1 MQLFSNRKTL
11 TARATSLTTLCLVIL
26 ATTAL
31 PAEQPRS
38 AALEAARLNNLGTAL
53 MGQQFLD
60 KAVIQF
66 AGAIKA
72 DPSLALAKTNEAVA
86 LLYLQKLPEA
96 QQLLD
101 TAALADP
108 KDPHVWYALGLL
120 YRNQN
125 QPQQAL
131 ESFQKVLALK
141 PNDPDTNYMVASL
154 YLELNDFPAATA
166 AYRKTIALEPHHA
179 SAIFGLARVLRR
191 QGDTAGAQESLAR
204 FQHISSAKLGF
215 PLSHNYGE
223 EGLYGRVEDASL
235 APTRVDPMI
244 PVTFTESWHA
254 HSSTTPTPASACLIN
269 LSSNDQPALLLLSS
283 GDDAVHLYDRVGT
296 TRLAELPAAQTGLH
310 IPGTGLACAV
320 GDYDNDGLPDLALA
334 ITDPTGHDHILL
346 YRNLGNGKFEDVTAA
361 STITPTTHPSSLTFV
376 DYDHDGDLDLFIT
389 GTPTA
394 ASASPNTL
402 WRNNGNKTFTDWTK
416 EANLGGSTP
425 TTAAI
430 LTDLNNDRAVDLL
443 VAGAATS
450 PTFFANHREGP
461 FGSSP
466 LFAANLP
473 PTVSV
478 TTLDFNKDGNMDV
491 LLSHSGAPGV
501 TLWRNVDGNSFER
514 VDLPLPGILSA
525 TAAIPIDFD
534 NDGWIDL
541 ALLVQTQQGPQ
552 LRILRN
558 LGPAGFADVSAQLHL
573 NDLHL
578 HSPRS
583 LLAADVN
590 HTGASDLILTDADG
604 SAHLLTNQGGNRNHS
619 LHIVLHGAADNKSG
633 IGTKI
638 QVFANGLWQKWEDT
652 GQPEIL
658 AGLGSSEQADLVR
671 LLWPTGVPQD
681 EIDVASTDKLPIT
694 ELDRRGSSCPT
705 LFAWNGH
712 HYSFITDV
720 IGAAVI
726 GHWVSPT
733 AHNIPDPDEWI
744 KVDGSQLQQR
754 NGLFSLRFGEP
765 MEEVNFV
772 DQVRLVAIDHPS
784 ATAVYPNEGFLSE
797 PPFAQAK
804 TIVAAAPHPLLSA
817 TDNNG
822 QNVLPLLSTPLA
834 HPCTSGCIEG
844 AKLPSEAV
852 SSASARFEGAK
863 LPSEAVSSESARFEG
878 AKLPSEAVSS
888 ASARFEG
895 AGLPPEAISSQ
906 SARFEGAKLPSEAV
920 SSQSARFEGA
930 KLPSEAVS
938 SASAHFEGAG
948 LQSRHNLPVC
958 TAALAAEGE
967 ANGSCI
973 HSVPPTPTY
982 VRDFTNLPF
991 AGFAN
996 LHSLTIDIG
1005 PWSPQQPL
1013 RLLLHGFI
1021 EYFSASSMYA
1031 AWQAGL
1037 SPIPPFIEA
1046 QNPDG
1051 TWHKIVSDMGFPAGL
1066 PRTVTVDLTN
1076 KLPLG
1081 ATHLRITTNLQIYWD
1096 QALVDNEPTPTQHP
1110 TEAVHATDLPLAH
1123 ATLAFRGYPR
1133 QVDGHT
1139 PGDLTYN
1146 YQQISSAGPF
1156 IPHRGAYTRYGDVT
1170 PLLHSIDDEFVIF
1183 GTGEDMDLEFRAAA
1197 LPPLPKGWSRDYFF
1211 YANGYVKDMDFYEA
1225 RPFNVDALP
1234 FHNMSTYPYP
1244 PTEHY
1249 PTDTAHT
1256 AYQLEY
1262 NTRFESG
1269 TTDRPYQF
1277 NYQPSTQTPSF

>member
-1 MQLFSNRKTL
+1 MQSLSRRIALCCLFTI
-11 TARATSLTTLCLVIL
+11 TTTLH
-26 ATTAL
+26 AD
-31 PAEQPRS
+31 QRQ
-38 AALEAARLNNLGTAL
+38 ALEAARLNNLGTAL

-60 KAVIQF
+60 KAVTQF
-66 AGAIKA
+66 AAAAQA
-72 DPSLALAKTNEAVA
+72 DPTLALAKTNQGIA

-101 TAALADP
+101 AAAKADP

-131 ESFQKVLALK
+131 EAFQKVLALK
-141 PNDPDTNYMVASL
+141 PSDPDTNYMLASL
-154 YLELNDFPAATA
+154 YLELNNLPAATA
-166 AYRKTIALEPHHA
+166 AYRKTIELDPHHA

-191 QGDTAGAQESLAR
+191 TGDTAGAQEALTR
-204 FQHISSAKLGF
+204 FQHISTSKLGF

-223 EGLYGRVEDASL
+223 EGLYGRVEDATLS
-235 APTRVDPMI
+235 PTHVDPMI
-244 PVTFTESWHA
+244 PVTFTESWH
-254 HSSTTPTPASACLIN
+254 SEPTTTTSTSTACLIA
-269 LSSNDQPALLLLSS
+269 LSSDTQPALVLLTA
-283 GDDAVHLYDRVGT
+283 GDDAVHLYDRMGD
-296 TRLAELPAAQTGLH
+296 TRFAELPATQTGLH
-310 IPGTGLACAV
+310 IPGHGLACAV

-334 ITDPTGHDHILL
+334 VTAPDGHDRILL
-346 YRNLGNGKFEDVTAA
+346 YRNLGNAKFEDVTAA
-361 STITPTTHPSSLTFV
+361 SNITATNHPTSLTFV

-389 GTPTA
+389 GTP
-394 ASASPNTL
+394 SASSTPNTL
-402 WRNNGNKTFTDWTK
+402 WRNNGNNTFTDWTK
-416 EANLGGSTP
+416 ESGLGGNAP

-430 LTDLNNDRAVDLL
+430 LSDLNNDRAVDLL
-443 VAGAATS
+443 VAGVAPS

-466 LFAANLP
+466 LFAAHLP
-473 PTVSV
+473 PTVSI
-478 TTLDFNKDGNMDV
+478 TTLDFNKDSYMDV
-491 LLSHSGAPGV
+491 LVAHSGAPGV
-501 TLWRNVDGNSFER
+501 TLWRNLDGATFGR
-514 VDLPLPGILSA
+514 VNLPLPGVLSA

-558 LGPAGFADVSAQLHL
+558 LGPAGFADVSTQLHL

-604 SAHLLTNQGGNRNHS
+604 SAHLLTNHGGNRNHS
-619 LHIVLHGAADNKSG
+619 LHIQLRGVADNKSG

-658 AGLGSSEQADLVR
+658 AGLGSSTKADLVR

-681 EIDVASTDKLPIT
+681 EIDVAASDLNPIT

-712 HYSFITDV
+712 HYSFISDV

-733 AHNIPDPDEWI
+733 QHNLPDPDEWI
-744 KVDGSQLQQR
+744 KVDGSQLHER

-784 ATAVYPNEGFLSE
+784 NTAVYPNEGFLSE
-797 PPFAQAK
+797 PPFAAAK
-804 TIVAAAPHPLLSA
+804 TIVAAAPHPLVSA

-822 QNVLPLLSTPLA
+822 NNVLPILSAPLS
-834 HPCTSGCIEG
+834 HTQN
-844 AKLPSEAV
+844 L
-852 SSASARFEGAK
+852 SSRPK
-863 LPSEAVSSESARFEG
+863 
-878 AKLPSEAVSS
+878 
-888 ASARFEG
+888 
-895 AGLPPEAISSQ
+895 
-906 SARFEGAKLPSEAV
+906 
-920 SSQSARFEGA
+920 
-930 KLPSEAVS
+930 
-938 SASAHFEGAG
+938 
-948 LQSRHNLPVC
+948 
-958 TAALAAEGE
+958 AALSAAEAE
-967 ANGSCI
+967 RPA
-973 HSVPPTPTY
+973 VPTY

-1005 PWSPQQPL
+1005 PWSPQHPL
-1013 RLLLHGFI
+1013 RLLLHGFV
-1021 EYFSASSMYA
+1021 EYFSASSMYS

-1037 SPIPPFIEA
+1037 SPIPPSIEA

-1051 TWHKIVSDMGFPAGL
+1051 SWHKIVPDMGFPAGL

-1076 KLPLG
+1076 KLPIG
-1081 ATHLRITTNLQIYWD
+1081 VTRLRITTNLQIYWD
-1096 QALVDNEPTPTQHP
+1096 QALVDNEPSPNESPTTATPTTIHT
-1110 TEAVHATDLPLAH
+1110 TELPLTH
-1123 ATLAFRGYPR
+1123 ATLAFRGYP
-1133 QVDGHT
+1133 QQLDGRT

-1146 YQQISSAGPF
+1146 YQHISASGPF

-1183 GTGEDMDLEFRAAA
+1183 GTGEDMDLEFRAST
-1197 LPPLPKGWSRDYFF
+1197 LPALPKGWSRDFFF
-1211 YANGYVKDMDFYEA
+1211 YANGFVKDMDFYEA
-1225 RPFNVDALP
+1225 TPFNVGALP
-1234 FHNMSTYPYP
+1234 FHGMTTYPYP
-1244 PTEHY
+1244 ATEHY
-1249 PTDTAHT
+1249 PTDAAHT

-1269 TTDRPYQF
+1269 VTDRPYQF
-1277 NYQPSTQTPSF
+1277 DYQPTTQTPIF